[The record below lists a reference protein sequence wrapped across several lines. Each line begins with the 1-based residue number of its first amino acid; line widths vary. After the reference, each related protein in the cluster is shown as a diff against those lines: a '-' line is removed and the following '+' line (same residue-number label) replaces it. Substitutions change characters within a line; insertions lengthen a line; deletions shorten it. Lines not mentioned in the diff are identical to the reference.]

1 MQHFKHTCWRW
12 VLFSKANSWLF
23 FKSLL
28 ICSSVHC
35 KARPT
40 LYTWRFQFI
49 TLTAAAGTYFQTR
62 LLTREVNFEKVIYES
77 TVMKAICIRNKTI
90 SFKQQKH
97 NHRQTC
103 INKTHVE
110 SNTRLRQ
117 SITTWATL
125 KTTFAMPYIGQRAF
139 VNIAAGPRIPVHLRG
154 RPRYDPSHW
163 FAFRTDRWEDLG
175 RNKVNWV
182 WTIAGHLHRIDLHR
196 REQSVY
202 PLFEV
207 RRDFNWIRLALQ
219 QEMLVL

>member
-1 MQHFKHTCWRW
+1 MIIFQVTADLLFCALQGKTDVIHLTLSIYYINCGSRH
-12 VLFSKANSWLF
+12 LFSNT
-23 FKSLL
+23 
-28 ICSSVHC
+28 SSN
-35 KARPT
+35 ARSEF
-40 LYTWRFQFI
+40 WEGQF
-49 TLTAAAGTYFQTR
+49 
-62 LLTREVNFEKVIYES
+62 IYES